1 MPRKM
6 DYEDPEQ
13 NLYIHLQPGPQT
25 LYGEEALQYVR
36 YREYEFGDIDRI
48 KAQELFIRALID
60 KAFRFSTVWKIPELL
75 KDVMTYVHTDL
86 TYQDALW
93 YVEMAMGIEP
103 ENVRIDMVPGIFAD
117 VTEINGQ
124 AVSYWVANSVET
136 SHLVDEMIRGI
147 DPVKNANI
155 KVAIENG
162 SGVSGAGDYMA
173 SILRHQ
179 GFWVV
184 TVKDVTVNDYE
195 ETRVLGV
202 ENNKEAQVLVTRSV
216 KSICRDAKAYVVDGV
231 EHDADVVVI
240 IGEDFEKLPSTDM

>member
-1 MPRKM
+1 M
-6 DYEDPEQ
+6 
-13 NLYIHLQPGPQT
+13 
-25 LYGEEALQYVR
+25 R

-162 SGVSGAGDYMA
+162 SG
-173 SILRHQ
+173 
-179 GFWVV
+179 
-184 TVKDVTVNDYE
+184 
-195 ETRVLGV
+195 
-202 ENNKEAQVLVTRSV
+202 
-216 KSICRDAKAYVVDGV
+216 
-231 EHDADVVVI
+231 
-240 IGEDFEKLPSTDM
+240 